1 MLYMAKSLKDEEAEK
16 LNDSLVNKSDT
27 EKLVQII
34 HKAELLLGNIGIL
47 VNSKFISFEI
57 VNSNQIKELKPTMQ
71 NIVGLT
77 CPISIEGKLHK
88 IWLLEN
94 RTYIFLLS
102 VVAHE
107 MGHIWCRD
115 NRLNLSL
122 MEEEGFCELLAY
134 HVLSTQFSKLGN
146 AWMISMLQN
155 PDPIYGNGL
164 RYMKQQLENNK
175 GSWFKFRALL
185 KLKGK

>member
-1 MLYMAKSLKDEEAEK
+1 MAKSFNDEEEER
-16 LNDSLVNKSDT
+16 LNDSLVNKSDQL
-27 EKLVQII
+27 KLNQII
-34 HKAELLLGNIGIL
+34 HKAELLLGNIGIA
-47 VNSKFISFEI
+47 VDSKCISFEI
-57 VNSNQIKELKPTMQ
+57 VNSTEIKKLQPTMQ
-71 NIVGLT
+71 NVVGLT
-77 CPISIEGKLHK
+77 CPISVEGKLHK

-107 MGHIWCRD
+107 MGHTWCRD

-146 AWMISMLQN
+146 AWKLSMLQN
-155 PDPIYGNGL
+155 PDPIYGDGL
-164 RYMKQQLENNK
+164 RYMINQLENNK

>member
-1 MLYMAKSLKDEEAEK
+1 MFSTFNDEEEER
-16 LNDSLVNKSDT
+16 LNDSLVNKSDQL
-27 EKLVQII
+27 KLNQII
-34 HKAELLLGNIGIL
+34 HKAELLLGNIGIA
-47 VNSKFISFEI
+47 VDSKCISFEI
-57 VNSNQIKELKPTMQ
+57 VNSIEIKKLQPTMH
-71 NIVGLT
+71 NVVGLT
-77 CPISIEGKLHK
+77 CPISVDRKLHK

-107 MGHIWCRD
+107 MGHTWCRD

-146 AWMISMLQN
+146 AWKLSMLQN
-155 PDPIYGNGL
+155 PDPIYGDGL
-164 RYMKQQLENNK
+164 RYMKQKLENNK
-175 GSWFKFRALL
+175 DKRSEYK
-185 KLKGK
+185 

>member
-1 MLYMAKSLKDEEAEK
+1 MAKSFYDEEER
-16 LNDSLVNKSDT
+16 LNDSLVNKSDQL
-27 EKLVQII
+27 KLNQII
-34 HKAELLLGNIGIL
+34 HKAELLLGNIGIN
-47 VNSKFISFEI
+47 VDSKYISFEI
-57 VNSNQIKELKPTMQ
+57 VNSTQIKELQPTMH
-71 NIVGLT
+71 NVVGLT
-77 CPISIEGKLHK
+77 CPISVEGKLHK

-107 MGHIWCRD
+107 MGHTWCRD
-115 NRLNLSL
+115 NKLKLSQ

-146 AWMISMLQN
+146 AWKLSMLQN
-155 PDPIYGNGL
+155 PDPIYGDGL

-185 KLKGK
+185 KLRGK

>member
-1 MLYMAKSLKDEEAEK
+1 MAKSLKDEEAEK

-34 HKAELLLGNIGIL
+34 HKAELLLGNLGFY
-47 VNSKFISFEI
+47 VDSKNISFEI
-57 VNSNQIKELKPTMQ
+57 IDKEQLKVLNPSSQ
-71 NIVGLT
+71 SVVGFT
-77 CPISIEGKLHK
+77 CPISLDGKHHT

-94 RTYIFLLS
+94 HSYIFLLS

-107 MGHIWCRD
+107 MGHTWCRD
-115 NRLNLSL
+115 NKIHFSQ

-146 AWMISMLQN
+146 EWRTLMMNN
-155 PDPIYGNGL
+155 PDEIYGNGL
-164 RYMKQQLENNK
+164 RFMKSQLDNCN
-175 GSWFKFRALL
+175 GSWFKFRAMI
-185 KLKGK
+185 KLKSK